1 MMQKIAR
8 SIIQVWL
15 LSVAILISGAQYNVA
30 QAQDNPKQ
38 HRMAVACGKELR
50 KQCGG
55 GAVAGL
61 SGRTGASGYASGNGL
76 LSAIGLGRLAGL
88 AAADEVKSRNAA

>member
-1 MMQKIAR
+1 MVDKDGRVLRSNGQPIAN
-8 SIIQVWL
+8 L
-15 LSVAILISGAQYNVA
+15 FA
-30 QAQDNPKQ
+30 
-38 HRMAVACGKELR
+38 
-50 KQCGG
+50 GG